1 MTFPIPHLPIEEMST
16 TKVIF
21 W

>member
-16 TKVIF
+16 IKVIF